1 VLVNMTPRELQRFL
15 DSPLGKVAGLSAAAA
30 RAQGI
35 KSGRESARWILRMK
49 ATPVSQWSAVMW
61 QWAKRQVAF
70 IKRMRGM
77 RGPLLDNEGNP
88 TRKLLSLLVWGHD
101 PWK

>member
-49 ATPVSQWSAVMW
+49 ATLSRNGLLSCGNG
-61 QWAKRQVAF
+61 AKSVRSRSSNACVHA
-70 IKRMRGM
+70 RA
-77 RGPLLDNEGNP
+77 LLDNEGNP